1 MEELCQKP
9 SYEDDILKGIWLP
22 CACYKWLI
30 KCFGSNR
37 FLKEIGHR
45 HYGCQNLTCLPKRK
59 KIIRAVWAVS
69 DVSSLLPI
77 DLF

>member
-9 SYEDDILKGIWLP
+9 AYEDDILKGIWLP

-59 KIIRAVWAVS
+59 KLS
-69 DVSSLLPI
+69 EPSGQFLMCLHYC
-77 DLF
+77 LHY